1 MSRGTPAAAPARGG
15 SVTVLASAVTLMVS
29 VERSDGG
36 GAHEV
41 HLHAGGQG
49 FWVARMAA
57 RLGARVTLV
66 GPFGGESGTALRAL
80 IEAEG
85 VGVRAIETCR
95 PNAVWIS
102 DDAEGETATVS
113 EVAPPELMRHETDGL
128 FNAVLGS
135 GLESDVTVLTG
146 APPGILAADRYEGLA
161 HDLHAVGGR
170 VMADLSGEQLERAL
184 DGGLDLVKV
193 AHDEMVEAGLAEDD
207 APDALLEGARRMR
220 ERGAAAVMVS
230 RAEQPLLAL
239 VGDRVMEVTTPAFQ
253 PVNHRG
259 AGDSMTGAAAAALAG
274 GAGIDEVLRL
284 SVAAGA
290 LNVTRRGLG
299 SGDARA
305 VRRLSERVALRAAG
319 AA

>member
-1 MSRGTPAAAPARGG
+1 MAGGAPPQGPAPGGT
-15 SVTVLASAVTLMVS
+15 VTVLACAVTLMVG
-29 VERSDGG
+29 VEHPDGEAPG
-36 GAHEV
+36 EV
-41 HLHAGGQG
+41 HLHAGGQA

-57 RLGARVTLV
+57 RLGARVTMV

-95 PNAVWIS
+95 PNAVWVS
-102 DDAEGETATVS
+102 DDAEGESATVS
-113 EVAPPELMRHETDGL
+113 EVAPPALSRHETDGL
-128 FNAVLGS
+128 FNAVLGA

-146 APPGILAADRYEGLA
+146 APPGVLGADRFGGVA

-170 VMADLSGEQLERAL
+170 VMADLSGDQLQHAL
-184 DGGLDLVKV
+184 EGGLDLVKV
-193 AHDEMVEAGLAEDD
+193 AHDEMIEAGLADD
-207 APDALLEGARRMR
+207 DGPEALLAGARRMR
-220 ERGAAAVMVS
+220 ERGAGAVLVS
-230 RAEQPLLAL
+230 RAADPLLAL
-239 VGDRVMEVTTPAFQ
+239 VGDREVEVATPAFQ

-259 AGDSMTGAAAAALAG
+259 AGDSMTGAAAAALAA
-274 GAGIDEVLRL
+274 GAEHDEVLRL
-284 SVAAGA
+284 AVAAGA

-305 VRRLSERVALRAAG
+305 VRRLSERVELRPAG